1 VAADCIRHA
10 QQHAMSF
17 KEWLPFTKRNRV
29 ALALAFLALVMFAT
43 WNCFPY
49 YAWEDEAP
57 EGLVMMVVWPETF
70 SPDNY
75 LSAFRS
81 PDVETFLEIAA
92 YMALVQSGVV
102 TLFAVPFWKLLHAS
116 AFVRLPLAIANLFG
130 GAVVVWHL
138 LEYGLD
144 DQTPFA
150 VATLAGIALGM
161 FVISAALF
169 TFKNELALRGERSIS
184 HTHDL

>member
-1 VAADCIRHA
+1 
-10 QQHAMSF
+10 MTL
-17 KEWLPFTKRNRV
+17 KEWLPITKRNQV
-29 ALALAFLALVMFAT
+29 ALLLAGLAFVIFIT
-43 WNCFPY
+43 WNCFPH
-49 YAWEDEAP
+49 YAWEGDAP

-81 PDVETFLEIAA
+81 PDVDMFLEIAA
-92 YMALVQSGVV
+92 YMALIQSGVV
-102 TLFAVPFWKLLHAS
+102 TLFAVPFWKILHGS
-116 AFVRLPLAIANLFG
+116 AFVRLPLAIVNLLG

-138 LEYGLD
+138 LEYGID

-169 TFKNELALRGERSIS
+169 TFKNEVALRAELAIS
-184 HTHDL
+184 QAGGSR